1 MEFLFVRFVFLFSF
15 LFRLNF
21 CAVNFASFPQRGKRS
36 RPYRFILLSM
46 DCLEKYISCTT
57 GREKDFRTKWSA
69 FSSLL
74 NTV

>member
-21 CAVNFASFPQRGKRS
+21 CTVNFASFPQRGKRS

-46 DCLEKYISCTT
+46 DCLEKYMVAKKISEQNVLSFKYGMKFC
-57 GREKDFRTKWSA
+57 
-69 FSSLL
+69 LL
-74 NTV
+74 N

>member
-1 MEFLFVRFVFLFSF
+1 MEFLFVRFAFLFSF

-21 CAVNFASFPQRGKRS
+21 FAVNFASLPKRGKRS
-36 RPYRFILLSM
+36 RPYKLILLSM

-57 GREKDFRTKWSA
+57 GPEKDFRTKWSV